1 MYTKLSIQ
9 DKLKD
14 ERTNRHMTL
23 MELSEATGISKATLG
38 KYESDNCTDISPFNL
53 AKLAEYYGLSMDYLL
68 GLTENKNHPN
78 TSLYELHL
86 DDTTIDLLK
95 SGAINN
101 RLLCELICHP
111 GFLRLLTD
119 IEVCI
124 DRIADMRVHD
134 MNLVLE
140 QARQSVME
148 QHQTP
153 ENDLY
158 MRTLELGQVS
168 EELFFSHVIH
178 NDLDLIVKDLRTRHE
193 TDRTTAEQETP
204 AAEVIK
210 RFPMLLLECLSHK
223 GTMDEKRAFTICRA
237 FNIDYM
243 ALPEEDRLTLNRVF
257 RKSSILPTS
266 TSQRGK
272 TKPFSLF
279 GRKKGKGQE

>member
-1 MYTKLSIQ
+1 MYIKLTLQ
-9 DKLKD
+9 EKLKD

-23 MELSEATGISKATLG
+23 AELEKATGISKATLG

-53 AKLAEYYGLSMDYLL
+53 AKLAEYYGLSMDYLI

-86 DDTTIDLLK
+86 NDSTVDLLK

-101 RLLCELICHP
+101 RLLCEFICHP
-111 GFLRLLTD
+111 GFMRLLTD

-124 DRIADMRVHD
+124 DQIADMRVQD

-140 QARQSVME
+140 KARQSVME

-168 EELFFSHVIH
+168 EEMFFSHVIH
-178 NDLDLIVKDLRTRHE
+178 DDLDLIVKDLRTSHE
-193 TDRTTAEQETP
+193 TDRTTAEPETP
-204 AAEVIK
+204 ASDLLKNVPVI
-210 RFPMLLLECLSHK
+210 LLDALMHK
-223 GTMDEKRAFTICRA
+223 GTADEKRAFTICRV
-237 FNIDYM
+237 FGIDYM
-243 ALPEEDRLTLNRVF
+243 NLSEDDRLTLARVF
-257 RKSSILPTS
+257 KKSSVLPAA

-272 TKPFSLF
+272 AKLLSLF
-279 GRKKGKGQE
+279 GKKKPKE

>member
-1 MYTKLSIQ
+1 MYTRLTLQEKLE
-9 DKLKD
+9 D

-23 MELSEATGISKATLG
+23 AEWEKATNISKATLG

-53 AKLAEYYGLSMDYLL
+53 AKLADYYGLSMDYLM
-68 GLTENKNHPN
+68 GLIENKNHPN

-86 DDTTIDLLK
+86 NDSTVDLLK
-95 SGAINN
+95 SGAMNN
-101 RLLCELICHP
+101 RLLCEMVCHP

-140 QARQSVME
+140 QARQSVMD

-168 EELFFSHVIH
+168 EEMFFSHVIH
-178 NDLDLIVKDLRTRHE
+178 DDLDLIVKALRTQHE

-204 AAEVIK
+204 V
-210 RFPMLLLECLSHK
+210 
-223 GTMDEKRAFTICRA
+223 
-237 FNIDYM
+237 
-243 ALPEEDRLTLNRVF
+243 
-257 RKSSILPTS
+257 
-266 TSQRGK
+266 
-272 TKPFSLF
+272 
-279 GRKKGKGQE
+279 

>member
-1 MYTKLSIQ
+1 MLLREEKPMYTKLTLQ
-9 DKLKD
+9 EKLKD

-23 MELSEATGISKATLG
+23 AELEKATNISKATLG

-53 AKLAEYYGLSMDYLL
+53 AKLADYYGLSMDYLM
-68 GLTENKNHPN
+68 GLIENKNHPN

-86 DDTTIDLLK
+86 NDSTVDLLK
-95 SGAINN
+95 SGAMNN
-101 RLLCELICHP
+101 RLLCEMVCHP

-140 QARQSVME
+140 QERQSVMD

-168 EELFFSHVIH
+168 EEMFFSHVIH
-178 NDLDLIVKDLRTRHE
+178 DDLDLIVKALRTQHE

-204 AAEVIK
+204 V
-210 RFPMLLLECLSHK
+210 
-223 GTMDEKRAFTICRA
+223 
-237 FNIDYM
+237 
-243 ALPEEDRLTLNRVF
+243 
-257 RKSSILPTS
+257 
-266 TSQRGK
+266 
-272 TKPFSLF
+272 
-279 GRKKGKGQE
+279 

>member
-1 MYTKLSIQ
+1 
-9 DKLKD
+9 
-14 ERTNRHMTL
+14 

-86 DDTTIDLLK
+86 DDATIDLLK

-134 MNLVLE
+134 MNLVPE

-148 QHQTP
+148 QHQPP

-204 AAEVIK
+204 AAKVIK
-210 RFPMLLLECLSHK
+210 IFPMLLLECLTHK
-223 GTMDEKRAFTICRA
+223 GQWTKSGH
-237 FNIDYM
+237 
-243 ALPEEDRLTLNRVF
+243 LP
-257 RKSSILPTS
+257 SAGHSTS
-266 TSQRGK
+266 TIWHSRRK
-272 TKPFSLF
+272 TA
-279 GRKKGKGQE
+279 